1 MSYELLTDRLQEL
14 KIDNLKISELYI
26 LKVGCVSYS
35 NELEDEEVEST
46 DVTKVSEL
54 PFADKIITEVHQ
66 ALAKHQNVFD
76 INLKEDD
83 KGWEMSTDNHTFIST
98 GNIKLRIEQPARFQK
113 YNDYSNRVTIEKF
126 NVTFNGSTYIA
137 YAPVSDISTLAHIA
151 HEFREICRKQINEQ
165 TSFYNNV
172 LGPCPIHPDIYVAFI
187 EPQDA
192 ELAANDAIEILK
204 DNEDIIIVVRKKSTI
219 QEIADEILEI
229 IDNDIIDFYRLMSMR
244 SELLSYNESIHNL
257 FSTLSTN
264 VVHRIN
270 TPWYNLIKLSRHS
283 KDARNSLAL
292 SHIQWSEFEDLQ
304 MSQIKQREDFK
315 NSIAENAILQNFSE
329 YLYEHSFHDAELP
342 KSLQTSIGYFEKELH
357 LFSNLK
363 AVISASL
370 LGAILGSLLTGAIS
384 LATKTDDTGSS
395 KNNSGEVKH
404 DTTINKK
411 DTTQKIK

>member
-1 MSYELLTDRLQEL
+1 MSYELLTDRLREL
-14 KIDNLKISELYI
+14 KIDNLEISELYI
-26 LKVGCVSYS
+26 LKIGCVSYS
-35 NELEDEEVEST
+35 SEPDDEVVESSA
-46 DVTKVSEL
+46 VTKVAEL
-54 PFADKIITEVHQ
+54 PFADKIISEVNE
-66 ALAKHQNVFD
+66 ALSKHQNVFD
-76 INLKEDD
+76 INLSEDD
-83 KGWEMSTDNHTFIST
+83 RGWEMSTDNHTFIST

-113 YNDYSNRVTIEKF
+113 YNEYSNRATIEKF
-126 NVTFNGSTYIA
+126 NITFNGSTFIA
-137 YAPVSDISTLAHIA
+137 YAPVSDISTLTHIA
-151 HEFREICRKQINEQ
+151 HEFREICQKQINEQ

-187 EPQDA
+187 EPQVGLDDT
-192 ELAANDAIEILK
+192 DAIEILK
-204 DNEDIIIVVRKKSTI
+204 DDEDIIIVVSKKATI
-219 QEIADEILEI
+219 QEIADEVLEI

-264 VVHRIN
+264 VVERIN

-292 SHIQWSEFEDLQ
+292 SHIQWSEFEELQ
-304 MSQIKQREDFK
+304 MSQIKQREVFK
-315 NSIAENAILQNFSE
+315 NSISENAILHNFSD

-384 LATKTDDTGSS
+384 LATKSNNASSS
-395 KNNSGEVKH
+395 KNNSEQVTH
-404 DTTINKK
+404 DTTIIKK
-411 DTTQKIK
+411 DTTGKIK

>member
-14 KIDNLKISELYI
+14 KIDNLKILELYI

-35 NELEDEEVEST
+35 SDPEEDIVDNIT
-46 DVTKVSEL
+46 ATKSSEL

-66 ALAKHQNVFD
+66 ALSKHQNVFD
-76 INLKEDD
+76 IVLKEDD
-83 KGWEMSTDNHTFIST
+83 KGWEMGTDNHTFIST

-113 YNDYSNRVTIEKF
+113 YSEYSNRATIEKF
-126 NVTFNGSTYIA
+126 NITFNGSTYIA
-137 YAPVSDISTLAHIA
+137 YAPVSDISTLTHIA
-151 HEFREICRKQINEQ
+151 HEFREICQKQINEQ

-187 EPQDA
+187 EPLVEDDI
-192 ELAANDAIEILK
+192 DAIEILK
-204 DNEDIIIVVRKKSTI
+204 NDEDILVVVRKKAKI
-219 QEIADEILEI
+219 HEIADEILEI

-264 VVHRIN
+264 VVERIN
-270 TPWYNLIKLSRHS
+270 TPWYNLIKLSKHS

-292 SHIQWSEFEDLQ
+292 SYIQWAEFEELQ
-304 MSQIKQREDFK
+304 MTQIKQREEFK
-315 NSIAENAILQNFSE
+315 NSIADNAILHNISD

-342 KSLQTSIGYFEKELH
+342 KSLQTSISYFEKELH

-384 LATKTDDTGSS
+384 LATKSS
-395 KNNSGEVKH
+395 TASFTKNNPEQVKH
-404 DTTINKK
+404 ATTINKK
-411 DTTQKIK
+411 DTTGKIK